1 MLFSFDSPGLDLGKA
16 EFLLEQ
22 PVDIVTAFAPG
33 PRARMYAPPGY
44 ESEIPVQGPV
54 GYVPS
59 SSALGLGWG

>member
-1 MLFSFDSPGLDLGKA
+1 VLFSFDSPGLDLGNA

-44 ESEIPVQGPV
+44 ESEMPVQEV
-54 GYVPS
+54 TNVRS
-59 SSALGLGWG
+59 LSDLGFF